1 MDENKTLNYSMWDCK
16 YRVVSIPKY
25 RRKAF
30 FGQLR
35 RDLPEILKDLAR
47 RKECEIVEG
56 HMMVDHVHVL
66 ISIPPKHA
74 VAQVVGFI
82 KGKSAIHIARV

>member
-25 RRKAF
+25 RRKVF